1 MSAGKKILAG
11 LSGDAVRWVESL
23 SRKLSESF
31 LTDTPEKVASDMGQK
46 LINLDKNAP
55 QMFDIYEDRPLYYA
69 LTEAKR
75 GEADLGLIDP
85 DTFRRA
91 AAKIPMDDP
100 YIRDMVNETVKKY
113 VDMRRSGIKYSD
125 VPFFSYNYPSN
136 DIAQI
141 VGHDARHR
149 SRALA
154 ALGEPD
160 QLVKFIPERSPPYY
174 KPETRLLSDLNN
186 QQIQVYSEK
195 TPYDKSKPIGA
206 LKDLVKFLSV
216 PVSAGA
222 LSQLEQEASE

>member
-55 QMFDIYEDRPLYYA
+55 QMFDIYENRPLYYA
-69 LTEAKR
+69 LKEAER
-75 GEADLGLIDP
+75 GEINLGLIDP

-91 AAKIPMDDP
+91 AAPIPRSDP
-100 YIRDMVNETVKKY
+100 YIRDMVDENVRY
-113 VDMRRSGIKYSD
+113 LRDLYQSGIGYAD
-125 VPFFSYNYPSN
+125 VPFLSHSSPSQN
-136 DIAQI
+136 IAQI
-141 VGHDARHR
+141 VGHEGRHR

-154 ALGEPD
+154 AEGEPD
-160 QLVKFIPERSPPYY
+160 QLVRFIPQRSPPYY
-174 KPETRLLSDLNN
+174 APEKLLSDLDSEKS
-186 QQIQVYSEK
+186 QVYSQES
-195 TPYDKSKPIGA
+195 PYSDSKPIGA

-216 PVSAGA
+216 PASAGA

>member
-1 MSAGKKILAG
+1 MSAGSKILAG

-125 VPFFSYNYPSN
+125 IPFLSHESPSEY
-136 DIAQI
+136 IARI

-154 ALGEPD
+154 AEGEPD
-160 QLVKFIPERSPPYY
+160 QLVRFIPQRSPPYY
-174 KPETRLLSDLNN
+174 APEKLLSDLDSKKS
-186 QQIQVYSEK
+186 QVYSQES
-195 TPYDKSKPIGA
+195 PYSDSKPIGA

-216 PVSAGA
+216 PASAGA